1 MEPSL
6 LEVRR
11 SLRDLPRER
20 RKDVIAAMRAGR
32 AVTDPRDASLA
43 IAWAERLG
51 RVRWPR
57 WIAPRSRP
65 SGNRAWLWLG
75 HAALMLAALI
85 GVCSTFWSQTPH
97 SWRWAI
103 VVVIAYT
110 AVSTPIVTI
119 QTLRLYWNAS
129 AAAKEN
135 RRVWG
140 FTDSG
145 SSDSNAWA

>member
-1 MEPSL
+1 
-6 LEVRR
+6 
-11 SLRDLPRER
+11 LPRDR

-43 IAWAERLG
+43 VAWAERLG

-65 SGNRAWLWLG
+65 RGKRAWLWLG
-75 HAALMLAALI
+75 HAALVLTALI

-97 SWRWAI
+97 GWRWAVVAVI
-103 VVVIAYT
+103 VYT

-129 AAAKEN
+129 AAANEN
-135 RRVWG
+135 RRLLG

-145 SSDSNAWA
+145 SSGS